1 MEYTL
6 DEPKYLVL
14 HHFVNGKIGVAKEKA
29 LVTATKKLNPREYHY
44 VVYSDGSWEGWQ
56 KEGLV
61 AAHCGADNQAQS
73 RCGAHNFNSIGVCC
87 MGNFEKGPMEEK
99 QLSGLLALVRDIA
112 TRYGIVPE
120 NILPHSA
127 IAPTACPG
135 KYFPLLEARQA
146 ADIPLVRVAINS
158 DQALVMGRPNK
169 MPLKLALDRGHAV
182 APLRWFCEVLGLRV
196 VFLRDGGIV
205 EVRKKFV

>member
-1 MEYTL
+1 M
-6 DEPKYLVL
+6 
-14 HHFVNGKIGVAKEKA
+14 
-29 LVTATKKLNPREYHY
+29 
-44 VVYSDGSWEGWQ
+44 VYSDGSWEGWQ
-56 KEGLV
+56 KENLV

-99 QLSGLLALVRDIA
+99 QLSGVLALVRDIA
-112 TRYGIVPE
+112 ARHGIAPE
-120 NILPHSA
+120 NILPHNA

-146 ADIPLVRVAINS
+146 ADVPLVRVAINS
-158 DQALVMGRPNK
+158 DQALVMGKPNK

-182 APLRWFCEVLGLRV
+182 APLRWLCEALGFRV

-205 EVRKKFV
+205 EVRKTIGNIK